1 MEKLSKFAIAIEDK
15 RQGDDEYGGT
25 ESNLA
30 VHKIVENLSAD
41 DGQNT
46 ELNLYN
52 RNNIT
57 NTEIEETIPES
68 GHKITNPRCCC
79 KGLAV
84 QVNRVEWDIKLLK
97 SRMDIRETGEDIFG
111 CSTIT
116 CLSEKNCLRKDLDK
130 ANSLIEELKS
140 KIKCLEDE
148 KSSLTT
154 VIRIIQEDNPQRTKL
169 NCSKNNHADEKY
181 AEVENKKKTRKHRKH
196 KKTPEKPILI
206 NSVNEENQ
214 YEAQV
219 NIQPGNQHTQTETAE
234 SIAQTARNDHKT
246 ANKTDDQ
253 AEQIEGRQH
262 ASVAILGD
270 SMLKYVSSAHLSTK
284 ANVQVKTFPGARV
297 DDMKFYVKPTLA
309 RAPDC
314 VILHIGTNDL
324 KHSSSQ
330 NILNSITML
339 GQQIKKELPTTTLVV
354 SEVITRNDHPNINV
368 KIKKLNTKLSQV
380 CSNNKW
386 KFISHN
392 NISTAHLN
400 PHGLHLN
407 RQGTIELANNFKCF
421 INSND

>member
-1 MEKLSKFAIAIEDK
+1 
-15 RQGDDEYGGT
+15 
-25 ESNLA
+25 
-30 VHKIVENLSAD
+30 
-41 DGQNT
+41 
-46 ELNLYN
+46 
-52 RNNIT
+52 
-57 NTEIEETIPES
+57 
-68 GHKITNPRCCC
+68 
-79 KGLAV
+79 
-84 QVNRVEWDIKLLK
+84 
-97 SRMDIRETGEDIFG
+97 MDICKASEDVFG

-130 ANSLIEELKS
+130 ANTLIEELRW

-154 VIRIIQEDNPQRTKL
+154 VIRIIQEGNPQRTKL
-169 NCSKNNHADEKY
+169 NCSKNDHADEKY
-181 AEVENKKKTRKHRKH
+181 VEFKNKKKTRKHRKH

-214 YEAQV
+214 SEAQVNTQV
-219 NIQPGNQHTQTETAE
+219 NIQPSNQHTQTETAE
-234 SIAQTARNDHKT
+234 SIAQMARNDHKA

-270 SMLKYVSSAHLSTK
+270 SMLKYVSSAHLRRSTK

-330 NILNSITML
+330 NISNSITML
-339 GQQIKKELPTTTLVV
+339 GQEIKKELPTTTLVV
-354 SEVITRNDHPNINV
+354 SEVITRNDHPNLNV
-368 KIKKLNTKLSQV
+368 KIKELNTKLSQV

-407 RQGTIELANNFKCF
+407 RQGTIELANNFKYF
-421 INSND
+421 INSYD